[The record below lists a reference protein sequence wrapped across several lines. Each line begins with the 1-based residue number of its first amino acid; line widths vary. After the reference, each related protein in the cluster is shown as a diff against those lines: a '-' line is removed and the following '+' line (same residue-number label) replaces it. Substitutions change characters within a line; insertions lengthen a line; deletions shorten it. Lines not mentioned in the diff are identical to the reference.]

1 MGISSRFVARILGT
15 DDDEGSGCK
24 CLVFLGATCMVR
36 TRLGRLKGG
45 GVAVCRGGDGVRPGL

>member
-36 TRLGRLKGG
+36 TRLGWLKGG
-45 GVAVCRGGDGVRPGL
+45 GGLVGGVGLAEDV